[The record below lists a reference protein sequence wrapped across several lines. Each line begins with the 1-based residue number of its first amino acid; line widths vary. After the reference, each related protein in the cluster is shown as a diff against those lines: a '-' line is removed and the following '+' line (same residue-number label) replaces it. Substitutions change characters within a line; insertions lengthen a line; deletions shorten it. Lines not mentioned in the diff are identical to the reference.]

1 MPGIVYEG
9 ERVSTLGEPFSDVT
23 WERWLRQSLMRT
35 ARRPSLLFVEGA
47 AGLGKS
53 RLAGRLLESPA
64 AADRRRLTLAFTTAG
79 MLLEH
84 RPAGQIRQQARA
96 PTHAPA
102 PAAAPQLPDPAA
114 EAPSGS
120 RYPDA
125 AALAADLA
133 ELLHPDGPALL
144 VAEDVHL
151 AGPDGLDLL
160 RRLLEQPPDALAAV
174 LTYRPEELPEP
185 ALPLGAAV
193 NYPAALSLLHIR
205 LEPLDADQ
213 VRRILQE
220 RLGAESCTP
229 ALAARVHHLSGG
241 VPQVVVD
248 LVRQLEDVC
257 GPKERYA
264 ARDVDAAGVPAR
276 LAQLVLGRLA
286 ALPGEH
292 RPLVHAAAVLD
303 RPAAADELR
312 AVAALDPD
320 AARRALEEAL
330 AAGVLEE
337 KGLDRYGFPAPLAAT
352 AVYRELPGPARQ
364 DLHRRAAR
372 VLARRQ
378 PVPWDRLAE
387 HRRLGGGPLRGWL
400 QAAERAARQS
410 AAAGDHQKAVGLLEQ
425 ALSHPA
431 VPVPVRARLAPLL
444 AHSAVLGLHTE
455 QTVAVL
461 RQILSEQSL
470 PPVVRGQIRLDLG
483 LLLYNQAGM
492 GLEGWVELEQA
503 VDELAE
509 RPPLAARAMS
519 ALAMPVMSA
528 VPLERNLEWLEK
540 AQKAAAG
547 SGDAEVQ
554 AAVAAN
560 CVAALL
566 ETGDPAAWEAVE
578 SLRAGADDAL
588 RAPHIAR
595 GLVNAADAALW
606 LGYLPRVGE
615 LLDEGVDLAAASGST
630 YVEQDG
636 RGTRLLLD
644 WTVGDWTGLS
654 ARARAF
660 IAEGKV
666 MPGPAADARIV
677 LGLLALAQGEWQQMA
692 AWLSGDGHPLP
703 AGSPLPHAATA
714 SGALVRTALAR
725 DDLDT
730 AAAEA
735 AAAWDRLRDKGVWAW
750 ASELAPWAV
759 EAAARAGRR
768 RAAQDLLD
776 EFEAG
781 LKGHV
786 VPSAAASLSWSRG
799 ALHEA
804 VGEPEQ
810 ATAHYRQ
817 AAVQYERMPRPY
829 PAVLTAEAA
838 ARSALACGENPEA
851 AVGEL
856 TACVAKLTELGA
868 TWDAARVRA
877 TLRTHQPAPEQP
889 RPRGRPGY
897 GDQLSPREQEVVDL
911 ASAGLTNREIAATLH
926 LSPRTVEQHV
936 ARARK
941 KLESQSRGHQLTRTN
956 RSRTTGGL

>member
-1 MPGIVYEG
+1 M
-9 ERVSTLGEPFSDVT
+9 STLGEPISDAT
-23 WERWLRQSLMRT
+23 WERWLRQSLART

-53 RLAGRLLESPA
+53 RLAHRLLESPEA
-64 AADRRRLTLAFTTAG
+64 VDRACVTLAFTSTG
-79 MLLEH
+79 VLLEH
-84 RPAGQIRQQARA
+84 RPAAGRPRRHARA

-102 PAAAPQLPDPAA
+102 PASASDPSDAAA
-114 EAPSGS
+114 ETAPGS
-120 RYPDA
+120 RRYPDA
-125 AALAADLA
+125 VALAPDLDQ
-133 ELLHPDGPALL
+133 LLHTDEQDGPVLL
-144 VAEDVHL
+144 VAEDVHR
-151 AGPDGLDLL
+151 AGPDGRDLL
-160 RRLLEQPPDALAAV
+160 RRLLEQPPEALAAV

-185 ALPLGAAV
+185 ALPLGAPV

-205 LEPLDADQ
+205 LDPLDADQ
-213 VRRILQE
+213 VRRIARE
-220 RLGAESCTP
+220 RLGAESCPP
-229 ALAARVHHLSGG
+229 ALTSRVHLLTGG
-241 VPQVVVD
+241 LPQVVVD
-248 LVRQLEDVC
+248 LVRQIEDVC

-264 ARDVDAAGVPAR
+264 ARDVDAAGIPVR
-276 LAQLVLGRLA
+276 LAHLTLGRLA

-292 RPLVHAAAVLD
+292 RPVVHAAAVLD

-312 AVAALDPD
+312 TVAGLDPGTG
-320 AARRALEEAL
+320 RRALQQAL
-330 AAGVLEE
+330 TAGVLEE

-352 AVYRELPGPARQ
+352 VVYRELPGPVRQ
-364 DLHRRAAR
+364 DMHRRAAR

-400 QAAERAARQS
+400 QAVERAARES
-410 AAAGDHQKAVGLLEQ
+410 AAAGDHQKAVDLLEHT
-425 ALSHPA
+425 LSHPS
-431 VPVPVRARLAPLL
+431 VPLPVRARLAPLL

-455 QTVAVL
+455 HTVAVL
-461 RQILSEQSL
+461 RQILAEQSL
-470 PPVVRGQIRLDLG
+470 PAVVRGQIRLDLG

-540 AQKAAAG
+540 AQRAAAG
-547 SGDAEVQ
+547 SGDVEVQ

-560 CVAALL
+560 CVAVLL
-566 ETGDPAAWEAVE
+566 ETGDPAAWDVVE
-578 SLRAGADDAL
+578 SLRAGVPDAL
-588 RAPHIAR
+588 SAPHVAR

-606 LGYLPRVGE
+606 LGYLPRVGD
-615 LLDEGVDLAAASGST
+615 LLDEGVDLAGACGAT

-644 WTVGDWTGLS
+644 WAVGDWTGLS

-660 IAEGKV
+660 VAESGV

-692 AWLSGDGHPLP
+692 AWLSGGGHPP
-703 AGSPLPHAATA
+703 SADSPLPHAATA

-725 DDLDT
+725 DDLET
-730 AAAEA
+730 ATAEA

-750 ASELAPWAV
+750 ASEVAPWAV
-759 EAAARAGRR
+759 EAIARAGRR
-768 RAAQDLLD
+768 QDAQDLLD

-781 LKGHV
+781 LKGRV

-799 ALHEA
+799 VLHEA

-810 ATAHYRQ
+810 AVGHYRQ
-817 AAVQYERMPRPY
+817 AAAMYERMPRPY
-829 PAVLTAEAA
+829 AAVLTAEAA

-851 AVGEL
+851 AVAEL
-856 TACVAKLTELGA
+856 TSCVAKLTDLGA

-877 TLRTHQPAPEQP
+877 TLRTHHPAPEQP

-897 GDQLSPREQEVVDL
+897 GDQLSPREEEVVDL

-941 KLESQSRGHQLTRTN
+941 KLESQSRGHHLN
-956 RSRTTGGL
+956 RANRNRNAGGA